1 MLINRH
7 SLHTKIR
14 LSAFL
19 LFVCSLPFSILVNNI
34 SIMLLLLNW
43 LLEGSFKTKWLQ
55 FKKQALAHYFIILYI
70 AYIMGLIYSAN
81 SHQGLFE
88 LEKKMAL
95 FLMPLLIATS
105 PKMVLKDLRL
115 VFKAF
120 IFSCTLATFFCFA
133 YAIYRNYQE
142 DYTLSYLYNAIFYDI
157 HVPNGYTY
165 LNYWYFTYEL
175 FSSAV
180 KMHPVY
186 LSMYI
191 VFDSCLI
198 VYLWWNKPELSKKN
212 RIMVLLLL
220 VYNFLVI
227 LLLSSRTQ
235 LFSLI
240 LFGTSFLLYQSYINR
255 KMLRSVLFMLA
266 VYAAGFAII
275 LFNPVLKERFI
286 DSNKFKTHFSD
297 NKYGAGGLSLRMYKW
312 RYAVETIEKSP
323 LVGTGTGDAQDQ
335 LQLTYKKH
343 DFKIAYDERY
353 NAHNQF
359 LQTFL
364 EIGIGGLLL
373 LCVGFFVPLYL
384 AIKGRKWLYVVFILV
399 FLISCLTESM
409 LEANKG
415 IVFYAFF
422 NSLFAFYFM
431 RAEDGIKEV
440 ELPNN

>member
-1 MLINRH
+1 
-7 SLHTKIR
+7 
-14 LSAFL
+14 
-19 LFVCSLPFSILVNNI
+19 
-34 SIMLLLLNW
+34 
-43 LLEGSFKTKWLQ
+43 
-55 FKKQALAHYFIILYI
+55 
-70 AYIMGLIYSAN
+70 
-81 SHQGLFE
+81 
-88 LEKKMAL
+88 
-95 FLMPLLIATS
+95 
-105 PKMVLKDLRL
+105 
-115 VFKAF
+115 
-120 IFSCTLATFFCFA
+120 
-133 YAIYRNYQE
+133 
-142 DYTLSYLYNAIFYDI
+142 
-157 HVPNGYTY
+157 
-165 LNYWYFTYEL
+165 
-175 FSSAV
+175 
-180 KMHPVY
+180 
-186 LSMYI
+186 
-191 VFDSCLI
+191 
-198 VYLWWNKPELSKKN
+198 
-212 RIMVLLLL
+212 
-220 VYNFLVI
+220 
-227 LLLSSRTQ
+227 
-235 LFSLI
+235 
-240 LFGTSFLLYQSYINR
+240 
-255 KMLRSVLFMLA
+255 MLRSVLFMLA

>member
-1 MLINRH
+1 MLTNRDSFH
-7 SLHTKIR
+7 AKIR

-19 LFVCSLPFSILVNNI
+19 LFVCSLPFSLLVNNI
-34 SIMLLLLNW
+34 SIMLLALNW
-43 LLEGSFKTKWLQ
+43 LLEGSFKDKWLQ
-55 FKKQALAHYFIILYI
+55 FKKQVLAHHFITLYV
-70 AYIMGLIYSAN
+70 AYLAGLIYSVN
-81 SHQGLFE
+81 IHQGMFE

-95 FLMPLLIATS
+95 FLMPLLLGTS
-105 PKMVLKDLRL
+105 PRMPLKDLHL

-120 IFSCTLATFFCFA
+120 VFSCTLATLFCFV

-142 DYTLSYLYNAIFYDI
+142 DYTLSYLYNAIFHDI

-175 FSSAV
+175 FASAV

-198 VYLWWNKPELSKKN
+198 VYLWWNKPELTKKK
-212 RIMVLLLL
+212 RLMVLVLLM
-220 VYNFLVI
+220 YNFLVI

-235 LFSLI
+235 LFSYI
-240 LFGTSFLLYQSYINR
+240 LLGTIFLLYQSYLSG
-255 KMLRSVLFMLA
+255 KMLRSILFMLTM
-266 VYAAGFAII
+266 YAAGLAII

-286 DSNKFKTHFSD
+286 DSNKPKTHFTD

-312 RYAVETIEKSP
+312 RYAMETIKKSP
-323 LVGTGTGDAQDQ
+323 LIGTGTGDAQDE

-343 DFKIAYDERY
+343 DFSIAYDERY

-364 EIGIGGLLL
+364 ELGIVGLFL
-373 LCVGFFVPLYL
+373 LCLGFFTPLYL
-384 AIKGRKWLYVVFILV
+384 AVKRRRWLYVVFILV

-431 RAEDGIKEV
+431 HNEEDLKQV
-440 ELPNN
+440 DPANN

>member
-1 MLINRH
+1 
-7 SLHTKIR
+7 
-14 LSAFL
+14 
-19 LFVCSLPFSILVNNI
+19 
-34 SIMLLLLNW
+34 MLLALNW
-43 LLEGSFKTKWLQ
+43 LLESSFKTKWLQ
-55 FKKQALAHYFIILYI
+55 FKKQVLAHYFIVLYI
-70 AYIMGLIYSAN
+70 AYLTGLMYSAN
-81 SHQGLFE
+81 IHQGMFE

-95 FLMPLLIATS
+95 FLMPLLIGTS
-105 PKMVLKDLRL
+105 PKMPLKDLRL
-115 VFKAF
+115 VFKVF
-120 IFSCTLATFFCFA
+120 IFSCTLATFFCFV
-133 YAIYRNYQE
+133 YAIYRNYKE
-142 DYTLSYLYNAIFYDI
+142 DYTLTYLYNAIFHDV

-175 FSSAV
+175 FASAV
-180 KMHPVY
+180 NMHPVY

-198 VYLWWNKPELSKKN
+198 VYLWWNTPEPGKK
-212 RIMVLLLL
+212 RRQIPLMLLL
-220 VYNFLVI
+220 YNFLVI

-235 LFSLI
+235 LFSYI
-240 LFGTSFLLYQSYINR
+240 LFGTIFLLYQSYLSG

-266 VYAAGFAII
+266 MYAIGFAII
-275 LFNPVLKERFI
+275 FFNPVLKERFI
-286 DSNKFKTHFSD
+286 DSNKLNTHFSD

-312 RYAVETIEKSP
+312 RYAVETIKKSP
-323 LVGTGTGDAQDQ
+323 IIGTGTGDAQDQ

-343 DFKIAYDERY
+343 DFTIAYDERY

-364 EIGIGGLLL
+364 EIGIGGLFL
-373 LCVGFFVPLYL
+373 LCIGFFAPLYL
-384 AIKGRKWLYVVFILV
+384 AIKHRKWLYAVFILV

-431 RAEDGIKEV
+431 NEERDVSRIG
-440 ELPNN
+440 